1 MKVITVFKT
10 HVDIGFTDLPQKVL
24 AGYSGNWLAKV
35 VEVCEQ
41 MKDAEHPYIWT
52 MPAFVLHYALRYC
65 SPELKERTEQ
75 LIRDNIIVWHALPLT
90 LRTEFFSGYELRQL
104 FYYSRDLSH
113 RYDKPLK
120 IAAKMTDVPG
130 HTQALIDVLCESGV
144 KFLHLGCNPAST
156 RPEVPELFFW
166 ESKNGNRILT
176 CYNKDYGASVIP
188 PAGWNYPVYLSMNV
202 TGDNCGVHGADT
214 IDRLKAEL
222 NAYDSSMEFCTG
234 TMDDFAEEI
243 LECDLSYL
251 PVIKGELGDTWI
263 AGLGAFPESGCTIGD
278 VRRNFE
284 TISRFLERNEDSE
297 FEALQREYI
306 ENLMLFGEHSGGVDV
321 KKLISD
327 RREYEKDKL
336 RQALQT
342 LPYLYA
348 QRGWNDEL
356 KWCKDA
362 REAVVTLQHKVQEKY
377 GAEFREFDVVC
388 GEKSSWT
395 LEIEDAKLVMTSI
408 KTGQRISMGYLYE
421 IIGRDTIDK
430 YLDGYLR
437 LKCDWSMAD
446 FGRYKMDGTNTY
458 PEITDRTFY
467 PIWRDGS
474 TKGDEVTIRYG
485 TDVESF
491 QIYGNAEMIELH
503 AKVEGDKVHVSIN
516 IRNKQP
522 TMYVEAGYMWFDIH
536 EKLQDVVVR
545 KSGIEI
551 NPVEDIVLGANSAL
565 FAADSYVKANDVM
578 IETVHSP
585 LVCFGEPKI
594 FRYNTGRF
602 EMPDNGRVYFNLYN
616 NMWSTGCPQWV
627 SGNYRFEFYVSIDN
641 VGTIEH

>member
-24 AGYSGNWLAKV
+24 AGYSGKWLSNV

-41 MKDAEHPYIWT
+41 MKDTEHPYIWT
-52 MPAFVLHYALRYC
+52 MPAFALHYALRHC
-65 SPELKERTEQ
+65 SLDLKERTEQ

-90 LRTEFFSGYELRQL
+90 LTTEFFSGYELRQL
-104 FYYSRDLSH
+104 FYYSRDLSR

-130 HTQALIDVLCESGV
+130 HTQALVDALCENGV
-144 KFLHLGCNPAST
+144 KFLHLGCNPACT
-156 RPEVPELFFW
+156 CPEVPELFFW

-176 CYNKDYGASVIP
+176 WYNKDYGASVIP
-188 PAGWNYPVYLSMNV
+188 PDGWNYPVYLSMNV
-202 TGDNCGVHGADT
+202 TNDNSGVHGADT
-214 IDRLKAEL
+214 ISKLKAEL
-222 NAYDSSMEFCTG
+222 NAYDSSMEFSTG

-243 LECDLSYL
+243 LKCDLSDL

-263 AGLGAFPESGCTIGD
+263 AGLGSLPDSGCTIGD
-278 VRRNFE
+278 VRRDFE
-284 TISRFLERNEDSE
+284 TISRFLEDKGDSE
-297 FEALQREYI
+297 FEPLQREYI
-306 ENLMLFGEHSGGVDV
+306 ENLMLFGEHNGAVDV

-336 RQALQT
+336 LQALQT
-342 LPYLYA
+342 QPYLYA
-348 QRGWNDEL
+348 KSGWNDEL
-356 KWCKDA
+356 KWCKTA
-362 REAVVTLQHKVQEKY
+362 REAVVTLRKKVKEKY
-377 GAEFREFDVVC
+377 GTEFQEVRAVC
-388 GEKSSWT
+388 GEKAGWT
-395 LEIEDAKLVMTSI
+395 FEMEDAKLVMTCL

-458 PEITDRTFY
+458 PDVTDRSFY
-467 PIWRDGS
+467 PICQECSQDREG
-474 TKGDEVTIRYG
+474 VTIRYSI
-485 TDVESF
+485 DEESF
-491 QIYGNAEMIELH
+491 LTYGNAETIELR
-503 AKVEGDKVHVSIN
+503 AKVEGEKVHVSID

-536 EKLQDVVVR
+536 EKLHDVVVR
-545 KSGIEI
+545 KSGVEI

-565 FAADSYVKANDVM
+565 FAADAYVKANEVR

-594 FRYNTGRF
+594 FRHNTGCF

-616 NMWSTGCPQWV
+616 NKWSTGFPQWV
-627 SGNYRFEFYVSIDN
+627 CGSYHFEFYVSVDSAP
-641 VGTIEH
+641 ELL